1 MNINNN
7 FVGSRMNKSLD
18 ERLIGPGDY
27 IDALNIR
34 ISSDEDG
41 EAGSVEN
48 SKGNIELARLRYLG
62 EDLPAFSTKC
72 IGVFE
77 DGTNET
83 IYWFVTS
90 ETVDIIAS
98 YNVRTNNLIYHIVST
113 NTLNF
118 SSDYPINSIN
128 LVDDLLFFTDNYNAP
143 RKINI
148 RRGYPEAA
156 ANGFDFLTEDDIS
169 VIVKPPIEAPALV
182 MQRSVTQENFLE
194 DKFIRFAYRYEY
206 ADGEYSALSE
216 FSDLAFSPGQ
226 FELDYSDY
234 DMIGMRNRF
243 NNVDV
248 NFNTGSSHVK
258 GIDVCF
264 KQSNSN
270 VVAVV
275 QKFNK
280 LEEGWGDGLT
290 RSVNFSNKKI
300 YTTLTE
306 SELLRMF
313 DNVPR
318 KAKEQTVMGN
328 RLMYGN
334 YVDGYNIDTNV
345 NYNLELIS
353 KVNDENILPA
363 TDSTASFTYSTTV
376 TVDFTDAELT
386 EGKILYID
394 LNCIH
399 DQFAGSPSYPT
410 SVENDVQFAWSFRLP
425 QSYNSVSEL
434 ATSAEF
440 LAAVQLTDTFATAD
454 QGFSMTDSFFTTIV
468 AASGP
473 PIWDKVSLV
482 RYDVF
487 AGNFYDSSIT
497 ILQTGETITFQM
509 PGVKYSD
516 RTSPTTLAYEF
527 FSATGTD
534 ASFADIEKSTSWHS
548 NRDYEVAIE
557 YLDEYERASTALVST
572 ENTVFVSSEFMT
584 NQNIIRVS
592 IDSLAPSWASRYRF
606 VVKPSA
612 GDYET
617 IYSNFYYQ
625 DTLDGGAWWIRL
637 EGDNQ
642 TKAAI
647 GDTLIVKADST
658 GPTLQLITTKVL
670 DIAAQERE
678 FLDSAESAGLYMKVR
693 ANNFAVSNSTEAA
706 VLDLN
711 AHGTFGAKSKTWG
724 TALSTSEV
732 VPGTGGSGQPA
743 AQYREIAVPTGAKV
757 KISFRLSNAG
767 SYAYN
772 WAFDQTFSSQNSYD
786 SIYDFIQGENINF
799 DEPYINTASEF
810 DVDSQRVTWDSAIG
824 DPANLYTTYYY
835 SGVPAG
841 NILNTPLYNGWTD
854 RTYYTSPERVG
865 EMQYFREV
873 TAVSGTLSWLWLS
886 VMSYGSGRRQATVE
900 WDIEIIQPGALLVFE
915 TVPEEVSDDIY
926 YQSSKSYEI
935 QSVANST
942 LGNYSANVTSNEPA
956 PQTIQWSIPSGSGST
971 SAATNTFTIGPG
983 GTFTFAAI
991 IGSVRFITQPL
1002 SMDNVIISYTPTTYT
1017 GNVPVK
1023 GHYGPV
1029 QNQSVTQ
1036 PAIIDLDMYN
1046 CFAFGNGV
1054 ESFKINDAYSTPGFR
1069 IGARVTSVA
1078 EEDYKEANRYADIT
1092 YSGVYNA
1099 NTNLNKLNE
1108 FNLGLANYKSL
1119 EQSFGPINK
1128 LHGRQTDIL
1137 VLQEDK
1143 ISYVLGGKNLLSDAA
1158 AGGAIVSTPMVLGT
1172 QMSRVDEIGISY
1184 DTESFATDGP
1194 NTFFTDSKRG
1204 IVVNLTG
1211 GNASEALNIISS
1223 LGMRSWFRDE
1233 FIDDIN
1239 KIKLGAYDSYMDE
1252 YVLTFTDTA
1261 RPEEVST
1268 LGCGVQI
1275 SQVAATLGQD
1285 INYEIEFEDV
1295 IGVCD
1300 ISYEFFYGS
1309 SEVLTEN
1316 VVPGGVS
1323 QFTAIIGSVSLLT
1336 SPQNPS
1342 NVVISHTSAGTT
1354 VSGEDVGFYT
1364 VAVQLVEPNTQIV
1377 QYAAVYAGSAQLS
1390 VVYGGTEVIN
1400 QTINTTGTITFSK
1413 NLNAINSAFVTI
1425 IPIPQQVPSGITIPV
1440 TYDLTFG
1447 CVNTASL
1454 TVISMRVNGSNTN
1467 GGLTRTSYNWVNGP
1481 QQGSDVSETI
1491 TLGEGP
1497 VSSYMSELGISGRDS
1512 FPSDGSTVTMKHTWQ
1527 QGDLPWDYLTYNFKY
1542 LASNIL
1548 YAEADIATLLP
1559 LMTNASTVTT
1569 GNSSVGTFTYT
1580 KGSNEYLYLVWD
1592 YN

>member
-7 FVGSRMNKSLD
+7 FIGSRMNKSLD

-34 ISSDEDG
+34 IASDEDG
-41 EAGSVEN
+41 EAGSAEN
-48 SKGNIELARLRYLG
+48 SKGNVRLATPMYNGVALF
-62 EDLPAFSTKC
+62 PAKC
-72 IGVFE
+72 IGAFE

-83 IYWFVTS
+83 IYWFITS
-90 ETVDIIAS
+90 PTVDMILS
-98 YNVRTNNLIYHIVST
+98 YNVKTNNLIYHIVST
-113 NTLNF
+113 DTLNF
-118 SSDYPINSIN
+118 SEDYPINSIN

-148 RRGYPEAA
+148 RRGYPQSAS
-156 ANGFDFLTEDDIS
+156 NGYDLLTEDDIS
-169 VIVKPPIEAPALV
+169 VIVKPPIEAPKLF
-182 MQRSVTQENFLE
+182 MQTNVTQENFME
-194 DKFIRFAYRYEY
+194 DKFLRFAYRYEY

-234 DMIGMRNRF
+234 DMVGMRNRF
-243 NNVDV
+243 NKVEV
-248 NFNTGSSHVK
+248 NFNTGSKHVK

-270 VVAVV
+270 VVAVI

-280 LEEGWGDGLT
+280 LEEGWGDGLN
-290 RSVNFSNKKI
+290 RSVDFSNKKI

-306 SELLRMF
+306 SELLRLF

-334 YVDGYNIDTNV
+334 YIDGYNIDTNV
-345 NYNLELIS
+345 SYTLELIS
-353 KVNDENILPA
+353 KVNDESDLPV
-363 TDSTASFTYSTTV
+363 TNSTASFTYATSFTL
-376 TVDFTDAELT
+376 DFTDIDLS

-394 LNCIH
+394 LNTIH
-399 DQFAGSPSYPT
+399 DQFSGSPPYPST
-410 SVENDVQFAWSFRLP
+410 VENDPQFSWSFRLP
-425 QSYNSVSEL
+425 QDYTSVSEL
-434 ATSAEF
+434 ATSSEF
-440 LAAVQLTDTFATAD
+440 LAAIQLTDTFATAD
-454 QGFSMTDSFFTTIV
+454 QGFSMTDILFTTIV

-473 PIWDKVSLV
+473 PIWEKVSLV
-482 RYDVF
+482 MYDIF
-487 AGNFYDSSIT
+487 GGNFYDSSVNIQ
-497 ILQTGETITFQM
+497 QTGETIIFQL
-509 PGVKYSD
+509 PGVKFRD
-516 RTSPTTLAYEF
+516 TVTPANLAYEF
-527 FSATGTD
+527 FSSTGTE
-534 ASFADIEKSTSWHS
+534 ASFADIEKSASWHS

-625 DTLDGGAWWIRL
+625 DTLDGGAWYIRL

-642 TKAAI
+642 TKAAV
-647 GDTLIVKADST
+647 GDTLIVKSDAT
-658 GPTLQLITTKVL
+658 GPTLQLITTKIL
-670 DIAAQERE
+670 DIGAQERE
-678 FLDSAESAGLYMKVR
+678 FLGSAESAGLYMKLK
-693 ANNFAVSNSTEAA
+693 ANNFSISNSIEEA
-706 VLDLN
+706 VITLN
-711 AHGTFGAKSKTWG
+711 AHGTFGDGSKSWG
-724 TALSTSEV
+724 TALSTSEL
-732 VPGTGGSGQPA
+732 VPGTGGDTGVA
-743 AQYREIAVPTGAKV
+743 AQYREIAVPAGAKV
-757 KISFRLSNAG
+757 KFSFRLSNAG
-767 SYAYN
+767 TYAYN

-810 DVDSQRVTWDSAIG
+810 DVDDQRVTWNSAIG
-824 DPANLYTTYYY
+824 NADDLYTSYGY
-835 SGVPAG
+835 SGIPVD
-841 NILNTPLYNGWTD
+841 NILGYPLYNGWTD

-873 TAVSGTLSWLWLS
+873 SFNQGTVSWLWLS
-886 VMSYGSGRRQATVE
+886 VMSYGKGRRQATVE
-900 WDIEIIQPGALLVFE
+900 WNPVEIILPGELLVFE
-915 TVPEEVSDDIY
+915 TIPEEVSDDIY
-926 YQSSKSYEI
+926 YQSSKSYPV
-935 QSVANST
+935 QTVGNSNIGQYGVT
-942 LGNYSANVTSNEPA
+942 VSSAETS
-956 PQTIQWSIPSGSGST
+956 PQTIEYVTPATPGVESITKTITIPAGGPSFVFEAVVGSVSLIT
-971 SAATNTFTIGPG
+971 TPLSLSNI
-983 GTFTFAAI
+983 I
-991 IGSVRFITQPL
+991 IQLIGSP
-1002 SMDNVIISYTPTTYT
+1002 SYSGDVPTL
-1017 GNVPVK
+1017 
-1023 GHYGPV
+1023 GHYGNV
-1029 QNQSVTQ
+1029 SNQSPTL
-1036 PAIIDLDMYN
+1036 PAVIDLDMYN
-1046 CFAFGNGV
+1046 CFTFGNGV
-1054 ESFKINDAYSTPGFR
+1054 ESFKVNDAFASPGFR

-1108 FNLGLANYKSL
+1108 FNLALANYKSL

-1158 AGGAIVSTPMVLGT
+1158 AGGAIVSTPAVLGT
-1172 QMSRVDEIGISY
+1172 QMSRVDEIGISQ

-1204 IVVNLTG
+1204 IVVNLKG
-1211 GNASEALNIISS
+1211 GNSSEALNIISS

-1233 FIDDIN
+1233 FIDNTD

-1252 YVLTFTDTA
+1252 YVLTFTDTE
-1261 RPEEVST
+1261 RPEEVKN

-1275 SQVAATLGQD
+1275 SQEGAILGQD

-1295 IGVCD
+1295 TGVCD
-1300 ISYEFFYGS
+1300 ISY
-1309 SEVLTEN
+1309 N
-1316 VVPGGVS
+1316 
-1323 QFTAIIGSVSLLT
+1323 FTS
-1336 SPQNPS
+1336 
-1342 NVVISHTSAGTT
+1342 
-1354 VSGEDVGFYT
+1354 
-1364 VAVQLVEPNTQIV
+1364 
-1377 QYAAVYAGSAQLS
+1377 GSAVIK

-1400 QTINTTGTITFSK
+1400 TTITGESTLTFNK
-1413 NLNAINSAFVTI
+1413 NLNAINSALVTI
-1425 IPIPQQVPSGITIPV
+1425 IPIPQEVSPGVTIPV
-1440 TYDLTFG
+1440 TYELTFG
-1447 CVNTASL
+1447 CVKTQSI
-1454 TVISMRVNGSNTN
+1454 TVISMRVNGSDTKDSV
-1467 GGLTRTSYNWVNGP
+1467 TRTSYDWVNGP
-1481 QQGSDVSETI
+1481 IQGSELSETI
-1491 TLGEGP
+1491 ILGEGP
-1497 VSSYMSELGISGRDS
+1497 VSSYTSEDGILGTGS
-1512 FPSDGSTVTMKHTWQ
+1512 FPSIGSTVNMKHTWQ
-1527 QGDLPWDYLTYNFKY
+1527 QGDLAWDPSLYNFRYLTSSTVYT
-1542 LASNIL
+1542 
-1548 YAEADIATLLP
+1548 EADIATLLP

-1569 GNSSVGTFTYT
+1569 GKSAVGTFTYAKAST
-1580 KGSNEYLYLVWD
+1580 DEYLYLVWD